1 MRKLPPS
8 FFIIVII
15 GAIGSVLVAHYDD
28 FLFYRWQTY
37 TALDRSFSIELPDKP
52 SEETTQIPT
61 EDGGTAVVH
70 LVSVK
75 PNKHSVFS
83 CAYTNRD
90 TPEEKTADRIL
101 HSALEGSMRKIQG
114 KVVSQ
119 KEITVQGNPGLE
131 IRASARNNSTV
142 DARLIVVG
150 SRLYMIMIVD
160 TEQSNDDKAVRRVF
174 QSFKLS

>member
-15 GAIGSVLVAHYDD
+15 GAVASVLVAHYDD
-28 FLFYRWQTY
+28 FLPYRWQAY
-37 TALDRSFSIELPDKP
+37 TAPDRSFSIELPDKP
-52 SEETTQIPT
+52 SEEATQIPT
-61 EDGGTAVVH
+61 EDGGTAVLH
-70 LVSVK
+70 LVNVK

-83 CAYTNRD
+83 CVYPNRE
-90 TPEEKTADRIL
+90 TPREKAADQIL
-101 HSALEGSMRKIQG
+101 HSVLEGSMRKIQG
-114 KVVSQ
+114 TVLSQ

-131 IRASARNNSTV
+131 IRASARNNSAV

-160 TEQSNDDKAVRRVF
+160 TEQSNDAKAVRRVF
-174 QSFKLS
+174 QSFRPR